1 MKSNLINT
9 SANIKELYSL
19 LSTSNHW
26 MIREKMKM
34 YRIEEN
40 GAMHIFYEK
49 QREFADAAG
58 RCLSIDVKF
67 KRGYSYVSPHDQVCL
82 KGDNDNAS
90 LYEENKCD
98 IYAFINYYLPSQPEA
113 TDVVEELI
121 CKIGNNE
128 FIITPD
134 YADLMYLEVL
144 NKSKLQEA
152 PIVLG
157 FPDARLNISY

>member
-1 MKSNLINT
+1 
-9 SANIKELYSL
+9 
-19 LSTSNHW
+19 

-128 FIITPD
+128 FIISPD

>member
-1 MKSNLINT
+1 MKSNFINT
-9 SANIKELYSL
+9 SAEIKELYNL

-67 KRGYSYVSPHDQVCL
+67 KRDYSYVSPHDQVCL

-98 IYAFINYYLPSQPEA
+98 IYAFINYYLPSQSEA

>member
-9 SANIKELYSL
+9 SAEINELYNL

-26 MIREKMKM
+26 AIREKMDV

-40 GAMHIFYEK
+40 GAMHIYYEK
-49 QREFADAAG
+49 QREFVDATG

-67 KRGYSYVSPHDQVCL
+67 KHGHSYVSPHDQISYKVY
-82 KGDNDNAS
+82 KEDVAS
-90 LYEENKCD
+90 YGEDKCD
-98 IYAFINYYLPSQPEA
+98 IYAFVNYYLPSHPDA
-113 TDVVEELI
+113 ANVVEKLI
-121 CKIGNNE
+121 CKIEDIE
-128 FIITPD
+128 FSITPN

-157 FPDARLNISY
+157 FPDASLNISY